1 MTLGQD
7 SIDFTDATF
16 LIISQVDSNPGAH
29 AHVFPR
35 GPRGSRLFLLQRL
48 QGEEDKDASR
58 PNLTFGP
65 SFLLSFSS
73 LAHALWIRCVF
84 ALDVQS
90 CTRGTVVTPTYPNQV
105 TVLTRDLTS
114 LHCQRLLQVLL
125 PEQKL
130 PSPIRGMGC
139 HYQRFQQRSDHSSL
153 HGTPGDER
161 WDEMGMPK
169 SFDFCGA
176 DASRGS
182 GQWPFLKDH
191 PPTKMYIGEGR
202 GQGKNVHF

>member
-65 SFLLSFSS
+65 SMTIIPLVVFQFGACFVDPLRLCF
-73 LAHALWIRCVF
+73 RCPK
-84 ALDVQS
+84 LHSWD
-90 CTRGTVVTPTYPNQV
+90 CCDPNQV
-105 TVLTRDLTS
+105 TVLTHDLTS

>member
-1 MTLGQD
+1 MD
-7 SIDFTDATF
+7 
-16 LIISQVDSNPGAH
+16 H
-29 AHVFPR
+29 
-35 GPRGSRLFLLQRL
+35 
-48 QGEEDKDASR
+48 
-58 PNLTFGP
+58 FGP
-65 SFLLSFSS
+65 FWTIIPLVIFQFGARFVDPS
-73 LAHALWIRCVF
+73 F

-182 GQWPFLKDH
+182 GQWPFLKDQ